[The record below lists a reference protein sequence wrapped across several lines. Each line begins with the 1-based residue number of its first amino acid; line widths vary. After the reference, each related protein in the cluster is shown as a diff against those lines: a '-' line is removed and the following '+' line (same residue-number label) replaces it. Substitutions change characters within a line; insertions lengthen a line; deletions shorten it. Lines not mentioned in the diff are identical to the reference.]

1 MGDRGWAIGST
12 DGREA
17 TPQKHIRESAPSNER
32 RDGRREGAGIHRER
46 GRGAGETAPGRGDD
60 WGRQPPW
67 HRACESLELCGGD
80 LRKGSTALPYL

>member
-1 MGDRGWAIGST
+1 MGDRGWAKGAT
-12 DGREA
+12 ARREA

-32 RDGRREGAGIHRER
+32 RDGRREGAGIKRER
-46 GRGAGETAPGRGDD
+46 GRGAGEKAPGRGDD

-67 HRACESLELCGGD
+67 HRACEWLEPCGGH